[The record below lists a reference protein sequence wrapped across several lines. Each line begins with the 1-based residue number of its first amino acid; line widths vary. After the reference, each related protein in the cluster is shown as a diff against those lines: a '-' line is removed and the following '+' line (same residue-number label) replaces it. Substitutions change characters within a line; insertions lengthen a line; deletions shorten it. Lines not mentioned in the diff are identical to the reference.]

1 MTKEKLFVPYAS
13 KAHLSIILLE
23 YLLKNQKNEIVTFL
37 QNDLKKEINLIMN
50 LTNKYDGIKNMKINN
65 AIQDI
70 KQNVTI
76 ILEGDDKFIK
86 ESKKKITLMLNKSKN
101 VQKVQ
106 IIICFEYNKSK
117 LFGNNIIKNYK
128 FLQTNGQKS
137 IDELI

>member
-37 QNDLKKEINLIMN
+37 QNDLKKEINLITK
-50 LTNKYDGIKNMKINN
+50 LTNRYDEIINKKIDNKIEN
-65 AIQDI
+65 KSGNIM
-70 KQNVTI
+70 I
-76 ILEGDDKFIK
+76 IIEGDDKFIK
-86 ESKKKITLMLNKSKN
+86 ESKKKITIMLNKSKN